1 MIAPLRQTDSETT
14 EVRRRL
20 HRARRVI
27 ASTFLEEPLHPADK
41 APRIPAW
48 QAWLFTGW
56 VLIAAGA
63 YLASMLGLW

>member
-1 MIAPLRQTDSETT
+1 M
-14 EVRRRL
+14 
-20 HRARRVI
+20 I
-27 ASTFLEEPLHPADK
+27 ASTFLEEHPQRADE

-48 QAWLFTGW
+48 QAWLFTVW